1 MKRWKRQSDRS
12 GRAALRSPGRPT
24 IANREQM
31 RRFWAA
37 ISAGLVSE
45 EAAATA
51 GVPQAVGARWFR
63 KAGGMRPAMF
73 GPSAQ
78 PRSGRYLSLPEREE
92 IALLRAQGCT
102 IREMGRRIQRAAST
116 VSRELRR
123 NAATRSGGMTYRAT
137 TAQWHAERSAC
148 RPKQAKLMRNKALHS
163 YVQDRLSGIIMTPN
177 GVPVAGPA
185 VSWNGKI
192 KSGKTIFGTPKACG
206 FTKRLR
212 AYPGSLDSWRGIC
225 GKSPEHDT
233 DHGEAEECSNGRCVA
248 FEVASQATVTTDPRE
263 RSFDDPPFG

>member
-45 EAAATA
+45 EVRRPRAYHERS
-51 GVPQAVGARWFR
+51 GH
-63 KAGGMRPAMF
+63 GGSERQVASDQRF

-148 RPKQAKLMRNKALHS
+148 RPKQAKLMWNKALHS
-163 YVQDRLSGIIMTPN
+163 YVQDRLSGIIMTSN

-185 VSWNGKI
+185 VSWNGRRH
-192 KSGKTIFGTPKACG
+192 GRRQHRRWA
-206 FTKRLR
+206 R
-212 AYPGSLDSWRGIC
+212 AW
-225 GKSPEHDT
+225 SPEQSPVDCRSSFQMT
-233 DHGEAEECSNGRCVA
+233 RPCALAMKRSIKPCLFKAEAHYVVS
-248 FEVASQATVTTDPRE
+248 
-263 RSFDDPPFG
+263 

>member
-1 MKRWKRQSDRS
+1 MAEVGRHGVPYRFVEAERRVVFADLAIRQKARRRSASRPVSDRGVVSEFKWSSQRLERAAMKRWKRQSDRS

-78 PRSGRYLSLPEREE
+78 PRSGRYKAAGS
-92 IALLRAQGCT
+92 IWRANRYWRGVK
-102 IREMGRRIQRAAST
+102 GAARLA
-116 VSRELRR
+116 VS
-123 NAATRSGGMTYRAT
+123 
-137 TAQWHAERSAC
+137 AERTPILIHIHNPPYPFF
-148 RPKQAKLMRNKALHS
+148 PKVK
-163 YVQDRLSGIIMTPN
+163 V
-177 GVPVAGPA
+177 
-185 VSWNGKI
+185 
-192 KSGKTIFGTPKACG
+192 
-206 FTKRLR
+206 
-212 AYPGSLDSWRGIC
+212 
-225 GKSPEHDT
+225 
-233 DHGEAEECSNGRCVA
+233 
-248 FEVASQATVTTDPRE
+248 
-263 RSFDDPPFG
+263 

>member
-1 MKRWKRQSDRS
+1 MKRWKEIGPFWS
-12 GRAALRSPGRPT
+12 GGLTVHSGRPT

-73 GPSAQ
+73 GPFPQ

-116 VSRELRR
+116 VSGGLRR

-148 RPKQAKLMRNKALHS
+148 RPKQAKLMWNKALHS
-163 YVQDRLSGIIMTPN
+163 YVQDRLSGIIMNSETVFRLPARPYH
-177 GVPVAGPA
+177 GTDEGTVGGSIAAGRAPGALSRSPVD
-185 VSWNGKI
+185 
-192 KSGKTIFGTPKACG
+192 C
-206 FTKRLR
+206 R
-212 AYPGSLDSWRGIC
+212 
-225 GKSPEHDT
+225 
-233 DHGEAEECSNGRCVA
+233 
-248 FEVASQATVTTDPRE
+248 
-263 RSFDDPPFG
+263 

>member
-1 MKRWKRQSDRS
+1 MSAAIAGPASIAARATVPRRRFFIHSDRGSQSEFKWSSQRLERAAMKRWKRQSDRS

-148 RPKQAKLMRNKALHS
+148 RPKQAKLM
-163 YVQDRLSGIIMTPN
+163 
-177 GVPVAGPA
+177 
-185 VSWNGKI
+185 WNN
-192 KSGKTIFGTPKACG
+192 TNPHN
-206 FTKRLR
+206 
-212 AYPGSLDSWRGIC
+212 
-225 GKSPEHDT
+225 E
-233 DHGEAEECSNGRCVA
+233 
-248 FEVASQATVTTDPRE
+248 
-263 RSFDDPPFG
+263 

>member
-1 MKRWKRQSDRS
+1 
-12 GRAALRSPGRPT
+12 
-24 IANREQM
+24 
-31 RRFWAA
+31 
-37 ISAGLVSE
+37 
-45 EAAATA
+45 
-51 GVPQAVGARWFR
+51 
-63 KAGGMRPAMF
+63 MRPAMF

-148 RPKQAKLMRNKALHS
+148 RPKQAKLMWNKALHS

-177 GVPVAGPA
+177 VFRLPARPYHGTDEGTVGGSIAAGRAPGALSRSPVDCRSIFQMTRPCALA
-185 VSWNGKI
+185 MKRSI
-192 KSGKTIFGTPKACG
+192 KPCLFKA
-206 FTKRLR
+206 K
-212 AYPGSLDSWRGIC
+212 AHY
-225 GKSPEHDT
+225 
-233 DHGEAEECSNGRCVA
+233 
-248 FEVASQATVTTDPRE
+248 VAS
-263 RSFDDPPFG
+263 

>member
-1 MKRWKRQSDRS
+1 MDELGLVEAIDRLGESVVVGIADAANRRLDACPRQALGILDRDVLSEFKWSSQRLERAAMKRGKRQSDRS
-12 GRAALRSPGRPT
+12 GRAAVRLPGRPT
-24 IANREQM
+24 VANREQI

-51 GVPQAVGARWFR
+51 GVPQAVGALWFR

-123 NAATRSGGMTYRAT
+123 NAAT
-137 TAQWHAERSAC
+137 
-148 RPKQAKLMRNKALHS
+148 
-163 YVQDRLSGIIMTPN
+163 
-177 GVPVAGPA
+177 
-185 VSWNGKI
+185 
-192 KSGKTIFGTPKACG
+192 
-206 FTKRLR
+206 
-212 AYPGSLDSWRGIC
+212 
-225 GKSPEHDT
+225 
-233 DHGEAEECSNGRCVA
+233 
-248 FEVASQATVTTDPRE
+248 
-263 RSFDDPPFG
+263 